1 MINVILIAIGGACG
15 SLARYF
21 SFNAITNFMRE
32 NPHNYFPFNTLIVNA
47 IGSMLAG
54 IFYYFMIKYFNI
66 LDEKFKNFVLIGFL
80 GGFTTFSAFSLDFFR
95 LFSAGHEALA
105 FSYILLSV
113 TLAILSLFLGFYL
126 MKIIFI

>member
-1 MINVILIAIGGACG
+1 MINIILVAVGGALG

-21 SFNAITNFMRE
+21 SFSLITNFTR
-32 NPHNYFPFNTLIVNA
+32 NNFPFSTLIVNA
-47 IGSMLAG
+47 LGSMLAG
-54 IFYYFMIKYFNI
+54 IAYYFIIKYFDI
-66 LDEKFKNFVLIGFL
+66 LDDRFKNFVLVGFL

-105 FSYILLSV
+105 FSYVMISV
-113 TLAILSLFLGFYL
+113 TLAILSLFFGFYL